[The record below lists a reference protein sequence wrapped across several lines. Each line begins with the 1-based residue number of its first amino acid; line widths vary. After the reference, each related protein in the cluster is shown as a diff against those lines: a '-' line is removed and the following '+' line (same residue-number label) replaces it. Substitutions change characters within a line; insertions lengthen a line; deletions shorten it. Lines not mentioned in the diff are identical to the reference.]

1 MKRMTKASMAAL
13 MLLSGW
19 MMPNMAWAEEAAGG
33 GGDVTLPVLILG
45 TAAIVGAAYLWK
57 REIRPFLEEHALLEA
72 AEMTVQ
78 YVEAVFGRG
87 HGEEKWAAALEKMA
101 EHGWNLNRQEIQ
113 EALKAAW
120 QILNVSQIAAGIKES
135 GEGLKEEQEPFEGN
149 SETMN
154 TEA

>member
-1 MKRMTKASMAAL
+1 MKRMMKARTAAL

-19 MMPNMAWAEEAAGG
+19 MLPNLAKAEEAAGG
-33 GGDVTLPVLILG
+33 GVDVTLPVLILG
-45 TAAIVGAAYLWK
+45 TAAVVGTAYLWK

-78 YVEAVFGRG
+78 FVEAVFGRG

-101 EHGWNLNRQEIQ
+101 EHGWNLNRKEIQ

-135 GEGLKEEQEPFEGN
+135 GAGPAEEKNIEDNP
-149 SETMN
+149 ETIN